1 MTFSTNKYQSTAL
14 RLCKIEVA
22 NKKRG
27 HLFAL
32 TSNTKVRR
40 NEKCRL
46 KNAIVLILIASLLL
60 LLTKNQSPS
69 LWFQWK
75 VALSTFQSSWS
86 CLYPSADDQSLLR
99 SSRVT
104 ALIYWVCLFLE
115 SSDGLDLLGTT
126 TRSSFQYQ
134 ASHYSSFLS
143 DDDHRSLEGAWV
155 GQQILPEAVK
165 SF

>member
-1 MTFSTNKYQSTAL
+1 MTFSTNKYQITAL

-27 HLFAL
+27 PLFAL

-46 KNAIVLILIASLLL
+46 KNAIVLILIASLPFDE
-60 LLTKNQSPS
+60 KINQHHCDFYEKLP
-69 LWFQWK
+69 LAFFG
-75 VALSTFQSSWS
+75 A
-86 CLYPSADDQSLLR
+86 ADRVFTPQLMIR
-99 SSRVT
+99 AYFGSSRVT

-134 ASHYSSFLS
+134 ASHNSSFLS
-143 DDDHRSLEGAWV
+143 DDDHRSLEGA
-155 GQQILPEAVK
+155 
-165 SF
+165 